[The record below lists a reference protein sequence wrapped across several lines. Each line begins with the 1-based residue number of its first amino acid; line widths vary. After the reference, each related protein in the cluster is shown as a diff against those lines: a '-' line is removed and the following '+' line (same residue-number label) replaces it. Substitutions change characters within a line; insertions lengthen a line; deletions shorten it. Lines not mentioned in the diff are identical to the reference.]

1 MISWLYFL
9 TTCIVSSKFIY
20 ISSWVEML
28 FSLLYCYL
36 SRLFELSEE
45 SRAYQLINGWKGNG
59 WTIAK
64 FEIYFFI
71 CNKIVLHDVL
81 FCLFLKQY
89 FNIFTFN
96 LTFKVVIYINIHIY
110 TDDDNTEMMVFLI
123 YLSLIE
129 WGGLADMLCLW
140 TESLDSDGQQISTK
154 QTSTS
159 HLNSFNIKK
168 TTTYDVGNPGPG

>member
-1 MISWLYFL
+1 
-9 TTCIVSSKFIY
+9 
-20 ISSWVEML
+20 
-28 FSLLYCYL
+28 
-36 SRLFELSEE
+36 
-45 SRAYQLINGWKGNG
+45 
-59 WTIAK
+59 
-64 FEIYFFI
+64 
-71 CNKIVLHDVL
+71 
-81 FCLFLKQY
+81 
-89 FNIFTFN
+89 
-96 LTFKVVIYINIHIY
+96 VVIYINIHIY

-159 HLNSFNIKK
+159 PLNSFNIKK